1 MAEEVDRADEAEGG
15 KSERGKADGGAET
28 AIERAINHR
37 MGDAIHLFLSLLSIL
52 IIAAAVLATYDTLVR
67 DFPKLLAPT
76 DEYKVLQDIISNIL
90 LIAIAAELGLLLL
103 FHRTSA
109 AIEVIIFVIARKIVS
124 PNLSSLD
131 LLLGVAA
138 LAGLLIARFYYL
150 PGRPK

>member
-1 MAEEVDRADEAEGG
+1 MAEEVDRPDEAEGG
-15 KSERGKADGGAET
+15 KAEGGAET
-28 AIERAINHR
+28 ALERAINR
-37 MGDAIHLFLSLLSIL
+37 YMGDAIHLFLSLLSIL

-131 LLLGVAA
+131 LLLAVAA

-150 PGRPK
+150 PGKPK

>member
-1 MAEEVDRADEAEGG
+1 
-15 KSERGKADGGAET
+15 
-28 AIERAINHR
+28 

-52 IIAAAVLATYDTLVR
+52 IIAAAVLATYETLVR

-76 DEYKVLQDIISNIL
+76 DEYKILQDIISNIL

-131 LLLGVAA
+131 LLLAVAA